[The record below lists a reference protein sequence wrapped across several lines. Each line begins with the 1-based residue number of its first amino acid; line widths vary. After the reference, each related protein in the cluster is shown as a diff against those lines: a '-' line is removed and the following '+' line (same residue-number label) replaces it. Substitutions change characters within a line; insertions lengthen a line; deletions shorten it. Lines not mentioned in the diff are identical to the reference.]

1 MGFLVMEVAS
11 LAGDVLMR
19 LGQEYQRFGASV
31 AAFRAAGDASLAAA
45 QIRFGLAIVRW
56 GADARAIGARGEGL
70 QPQINPRLLACCRE
84 WMKRRLGA
92 GEGDILAIRLFAD
105 GDGFRYALQRAA

>member
-31 AAFRAAGDASLAAA
+31 AAFRAARVAKDS
-45 QIRFGLAIVRW
+45 
-56 GADARAIGARGEGL
+56 
-70 QPQINPRLLACCRE
+70 NPRSIPVS
-84 WMKRRLGA
+84 WPVA
-92 GEGDILAIRLFAD
+92 GSG
-105 GDGFRYALQRAA
+105 